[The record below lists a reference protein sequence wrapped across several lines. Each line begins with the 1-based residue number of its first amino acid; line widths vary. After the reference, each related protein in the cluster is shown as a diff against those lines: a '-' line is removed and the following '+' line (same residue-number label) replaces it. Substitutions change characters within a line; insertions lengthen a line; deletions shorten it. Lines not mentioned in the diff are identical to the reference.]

1 VVRWTISLIRWLSWL
16 APWMKVGRLSA
27 WERVEDA
34 GTDTDGYGAGGLG
47 GFEDEVPDVARI
59 AADEEDWGSLVFCP

>member
-1 VVRWTISLIRWLSWL
+1 
-16 APWMKVGRLSA
+16 MKVGRLSA